1 MPKPTDKPAR
11 NRESEQNHPAS
22 DIDPAWLDELRRRV
36 RLLDEGKLN
45 TVPADEAIQRARER
59 LANLHK

>member
-1 MPKPTDKPAR
+1 MSKPTDKPASD
-11 NRESEQNHPAS
+11 REPEQNQPAA

-59 LANLHK
+59 LAKLHK